1 MRRRPRIDMS
11 RVAATALETA
21 INGDRPHRPRF
32 RGLRAIA
39 TGAALVGA
47 ARVAASKVPQF
58 PRPPQLADLAD
69 DVRDRLADRG
79 WIEGE
84 AEPEEEEPEEEFDED
99 EEPEDEDEDEDEA
112 DEDEEPEDE
121 GDEEEEEDSPSL
133 DPAAQP
139 PEPPKAKAASG

>member
-32 RGLRAIA
+32 GGLRAIA

-58 PRPPQLADLAD
+58 PRPPQLLDLAD
-69 DVRDRLADRG
+69 DVRDRRADRG

-84 AEPEEEEPEEEFDED
+84 AEPEEEFDED
-99 EEPEDEDEDEDEA
+99 EEPEEDDDEDGGEGDD
-112 DEDEEPEDE
+112 EPEDE
-121 GDEEEEEDSPSL
+121 GDGAPDAEAEDE
-133 DPAAQP
+133 AR
-139 PEPPKAKAASG
+139 E

>member
-21 INGDRPHRPRF
+21 INGDRPQRPRF

-84 AEPEEEEPEEEFDED
+84 AEPEEEFDED
-99 EEPEDEDEDEDEA
+99 EEPEDEDEA

-121 GDEEEEEDSPSL
+121 AEEEEEEEEDSPSL